1 MTLDMKQRGP
11 FSICTL
17 MLMALY
23 RKPMTKTRIM
33 QELILTY
40 ARTKKYLDILAKQG
54 LIMYDINDHTYQLTA
69 KGNEILK
76 LNHQLAEYLPP
87 VKEVIRKYSCFRE
100 VPFFDDANAM
110 ENTKMVRSTIQNPEE
125 KDFPHLVS

>member
-1 MTLDMKQRGP
+1 MKQRGP
-11 FSICTL
+11 FSNCTL

-33 QELILTY
+33 QQLILTY

-87 VKEVIRKYSCFRE
+87 VKESIRKYSCFME
-100 VPFFDDANAM
+100 VPFFDTGVM
-110 ENTKMVRSTIQNPEE
+110 ENTKMVRSTIQNSEE
-125 KDFPHLVS
+125 KDSVHLVS